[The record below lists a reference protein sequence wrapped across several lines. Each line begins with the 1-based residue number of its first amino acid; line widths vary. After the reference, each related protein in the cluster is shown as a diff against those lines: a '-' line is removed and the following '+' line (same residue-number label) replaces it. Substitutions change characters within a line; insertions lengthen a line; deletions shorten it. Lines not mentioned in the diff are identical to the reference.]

1 MERLSKDTLLGM
13 LRGGDAMTFGQQAK
27 LAGIMSLPAIMA
39 QLSSVLMQFIDS
51 AMVGNL
57 GVNAAASVGLMST
70 CTWMFGG
77 FCSAAA
83 AGFSVPAA
91 HLIGAKDFQGARKIL
106 R

>member
-1 MERLSKDTLLGM
+1 MSGKNSWFPKEVVTLPVDMERLSKDTLLGM

-57 GVNAAASVGLMST
+57 GVNAAASVGV
-70 CTWMFGG
+70 
-77 FCSAAA
+77 
-83 AGFSVPAA
+83 SV
-91 HLIGAKDFQGARKIL
+91 LKII
-106 R
+106 